1 MEESKNGSERTT
13 LPITPRV
20 MKAPV
25 SETSQVHEVP
35 PPLADQPSGKKHN
48 HRTFTP
54 IEGVRHRY
62 YISRDRLHR
71 PADDLKKRVSGPSA
85 YTSKRRQGL
94 LVLSVTGIASLGVL
108 CLVFILN
115 QEKHPSDSG
124 ELKKGA
130 TSSVNFYS
138 GNAAFEKKLLQERSL
153 RQGGEQTLTQS
164 LGNADADIEVS
175 TKEQLDAMKE
185 QLDKVRSIKVSE
197 DEEVA
202 SGDAKRHLILPEPAA
217 TPRRF
222 DLNNFSAPRE
232 LNSVIPKVLQGTN

>member
-94 LVLSVTGIASLGVL
+94 LVLSVTGIASLSVL
-108 CLVFILN
+108 CLFL
-115 QEKHPSDSG
+115 
-124 ELKKGA
+124 
-130 TSSVNFYS
+130 SSIRKNIPPI
-138 GNAAFEKKLLQERSL
+138 AESL
-153 RQGGEQTLTQS
+153 RKG
-164 LGNADADIEVS
+164 
-175 TKEQLDAMKE
+175 
-185 QLDKVRSIKVSE
+185 
-197 DEEVA
+197 
-202 SGDAKRHLILPEPAA
+202 
-217 TPRRF
+217 PR
-222 DLNNFSAPRE
+222 PR
-232 LNSVIPKVLQGTN
+232 